1 MILDCDLLH
10 YLWIAFMK
18 RTAVNMDAQ
27 VSLEW
32 NIESFGYMYKSS
44 KVDFVGGTFLDF
56 SRNTNFHNGC
66 TNFHSELSKCS
77 HFPISMPAF
86 VLI

>member
-1 MILDCDLLH
+1 
-10 YLWIAFMK
+10 MK
-18 RTAVNMDAQ
+18 RTAMNMDAQ

-32 NIESFGYMYKSS
+32 IIEFSGYMYKSS
-44 KVDFVGGTFLDF
+44 KVDFVVDTFLDF
-56 SRNTNFHNGC
+56 SRNTDFHNGC

-77 HFPISMPAF
+77 HFPISIPAF